1 MRGFLLREADIPRSM
16 STLRKL
22 CIPLVAL
29 VLLAGAC
36 TEEEA
41 DTAAQEQSISIEAFD
56 FYYDTETLLLEPG
69 ARVTLTLQ
77 NGGGVAH
84 SVTIP
89 DLDFEVE
96 AQSGST
102 VDSTFTAPS
111 RPGALDFYC
120 KFHPD
125 EMQGVISIGGADQHL
140 EEDVDVEDDDVDVEV
155 EVEDEE
161 TTP

>member
-1 MRGFLLREADIPRSM
+1 M

-29 VLLAGAC
+29 VLVAGAC
-36 TEEEA
+36 AEEEA
-41 DTAAQEQSISIEAFD
+41 DTAAQEQSVAIEAFD
-56 FYYDTETLLLEPG
+56 FYYETETLLVEPG
-69 ARVTLTLQ
+69 ARVTLTFQ

-96 AQSGST
+96 AQSGRS

-111 RPGALDFYC
+111 RPGTLDFYC

-125 EMQGVISIGGADQHL
+125 EMEGVISIGGADQPL
-140 EEDVDVEDDDVDVEV
+140 EEDVDVEDDDVDVDV
-155 EVEDEE
+155 EVEDEDE
-161 TTP
+161 DTTP

>member
-1 MRGFLLREADIPRSM
+1 M
-16 STLRKL
+16 SAIRKL
-22 CIPLVAL
+22 SIPLVAL

-36 TEEEA
+36 AEEDP
-41 DTAAQEQSISIEAFD
+41 DTDAQEQSMEIEAFD
-56 FYYDTETLLLEPG
+56 FYYETETLLVEPG
-69 ARVTLTLQ
+69 AVVTLTLE

-84 SVTIP
+84 SVTVP

-96 AQSGST
+96 AQSGNT

-111 RPGALDFYC
+111 RPGSLDFYC

-125 EMQGVISIGGADQHL
+125 EMEGVISIGGAEEPL
-140 EEDVDVEDDDVDVEV
+140 EEDVDVEDDDDVDVEV
-155 EVEDEE
+155 EVEDDDED